1 MKYFTENHSRK
12 IKSLL
17 WEPVCTWLVLVQA
30 ESEADSIPV
39 GTEELLFLFPQCKD
53 PFFSS
58 INPFL
63 LLQMTIFFLRKGY
76 FPVKMP
82 T

>member
-1 MKYFTENHSRK
+1 MKYSTENHSRK

-39 GTEELLFLFPQCKD
+39 GTEELLFPFPQCKD

-58 INPFL
+58 INPFFAAANED
-63 LLQMTIFFLRKGY
+63 FFS
-76 FPVKMP
+76 
-82 T
+82 